1 LHENDFPKAGHV
13 SALNSPDSLPWSPS
27 KEAQNPDELPSL
39 IRQSL
44 EDSRYIELDAQ
55 STDEFVHLD
64 NHQSEIMK
72 QLKDSL
78 TASQFEQ
85 LEIWRKV
92 NQDNMSRRYEG
103 VYLAGAR
110 IGIKFAKQCESIV

>member
-1 LHENDFPKAGHV
+1 MHENGFPKAGHV

-64 NHQSEIMK
+64 GHQSEIMK

-85 LEIWRKV
+85 LEMWRKV
-92 NQDNMSRRYEG
+92 NQDNMSRRYEV
-103 VYLAGAR
+103 VYYAGAR

>member
-1 LHENDFPKAGHV
+1 MHENGFPQAGRV
-13 SALNSPDSLPWSPS
+13 SALNSLDSLPCSPA
-27 KEAQNPDELPSL
+27 KEAHNPDELPSL

-64 NHQSEIMK
+64 KHKSEIMK
-72 QLKDSL
+72 RLKDSL
-78 TASQFEQ
+78 TATQYEQ
-85 LEIWRKV
+85 LEIWLKV
-92 NQDNMSRRYEG
+92 NRDNMSRRYEG

>member
-1 LHENDFPKAGHV
+1 MHGNGVSQAGQIMI
-13 SALNSPDSLPWSPS
+13 LDSVQPLPWSPS
-27 KEAQNPDELPSL
+27 KEAQNPDELPAL

-44 EDSRYIELDAQ
+44 EDSRDIELDAK
-55 STDEFVHLD
+55 STDDFSLLEDQF
-64 NHQSEIMK
+64 SKIMK

-78 TASQFEQ
+78 TVSQYEQ
-85 LEIWRKV
+85 LQIWCKV

-110 IGIKFAKQCESIV
+110 IGIKFAKQCESIG

>member
-1 LHENDFPKAGHV
+1 MVGNGVSQAGKIL
-13 SALNSPDSLPWSPS
+13 ALDSFQPLLWLPS
-27 KEAQNPDELPSL
+27 KEACNPDELPAL

-44 EDSRYIELDAQ
+44 EDCRDIELDAK
-55 STDEFVHLD
+55 STDDFSLLEDQF
-64 NHQSEIMK
+64 SKIMK

-78 TASQFEQ
+78 TVSQYEQ
-85 LEIWRKV
+85 LQIWCKV

-110 IGIKFAKQCESIV
+110 IGIKFAKQCESIG

>member
-1 LHENDFPKAGHV
+1 MHENDFPKAGHV

>member
-1 LHENDFPKAGHV
+1 MHENGFPQAGCV
-13 SALNSPDSLPWSPS
+13 ISQDSLQSLPWSPT

-64 NHQSEIMK
+64 DHQSEIMK
-72 QLKDSL
+72 QLKDNL

-85 LEIWRKV
+85 LEIWCKV
-92 NQDNMSRRYEG
+92 NQDNMSRRYEV
-103 VYLAGAR
+103 VYYAGAR

>member
-1 LHENDFPKAGHV
+1 MQGNGVSYAGKIL
-13 SALNSPDSLPWSPS
+13 ALDSFQPLPWSPS
-27 KEAQNPDELPSL
+27 KEVQNPDEFPAL

-44 EDSRYIELDAQ
+44 EDCRDIELDAK
-55 STDEFVHLD
+55 STDDFALLD
-64 NHQSEIMK
+64 DQHSEIMK

-85 LEIWRKV
+85 LEIWLKV

-110 IGIKFAKQCESIV
+110 IGIKFAKQCESIG